1 MEGRELGHGRVAR
14 GLDLRRRHG
23 TVLAAPRVVEREHP
37 RARAARAVRR
47 RVALVLG
54 VGVAVGEPGREARE
68 GAAQHGHVDVGPR
81 RRRERVD
88 AVGAVAPDER
98 RGREIAREPLARGRR
113 EPRVARELALLAQ
126 EGLAQLR
133 RGDVG
138 LEHRVLDE
146 APAAAPQVR
155 EEDDGL
161 GRRAHGR
168 DGDGPTG
175 MPVPLRPSATS
186 VTTRMKS
193 STMPGFFMDCVQI
206 MWHSSWGTS
215 MAQVGELVMKAR

>member
-1 MEGRELGHGRVAR
+1 MEGRELGHGCVAR

-23 TVLAAPRVVEREHP
+23 RVLAAPRVVEREHP

-98 RGREIAREPLARGRR
+98 RGREVAREPLARGRR

-168 DGDGPTG
+168 DGDGP
-175 MPVPLRPSATS
+175 RQS
-186 VTTRMKS
+186 VEAPRHVREGVRG
-193 STMPGFFMDCVQI
+193 PEQRYNGQP
-206 MWHSSWGTS
+206 HRL
-215 MAQVGELVMKAR
+215 E